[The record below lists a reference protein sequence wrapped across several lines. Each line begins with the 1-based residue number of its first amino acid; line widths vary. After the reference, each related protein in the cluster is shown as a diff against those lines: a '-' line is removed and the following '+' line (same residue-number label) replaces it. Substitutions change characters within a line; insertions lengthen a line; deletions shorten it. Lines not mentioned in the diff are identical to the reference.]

1 MTSPAAGGTL
11 SGASVTFTWSAGSG
25 ATAYWLDVGT
35 AQGQGN
41 IFGQNVAL
49 ATSQTVSGIPT
60 DGSTVY
66 VNLWTLVNGAWQY
79 NAYTYKAGGASAKAV
94 MMSPVLRL
102 DAKRC
107 KRHVHVDRGCGA
119 AAYWLDVATAQG
131 QGNIFGQDVDLA
143 TSQTVNGIPTDGS
156 TIYVR
161 LWTLLGGIWQSSD
174 YTYKTASVNSKA
186 VMLLPTPE
194 HSIGWRHA
202 SPSRGALVPAQPPIG
217 WMWDRCKARQTSS
230 IRMLAWQPS
239 QTVSGIPTNGS
250 TVYVRLWTTFG
261 GAWQLNDY
269 TYKAASVNSA
279 AVMLL
284 PVAGTALGGSTV
296 TFSWKPGVGA
306 VFYWL
311 LVGSYE
317 GRGDIFG
324 NTVGLATSKTVSGIP
339 NDGSPVYV
347 LLRTLLPDGLSRQ
360 RVHL

>member
-1 MTSPAAGGTL
+1 LGGAT
-11 SGASVTFTWSAGSG
+11 VTFTWSAGSS
-25 ATAYWLDVGT
+25 ATAYWLDVGSL
-35 AQGQGN
+35 QGQAN
-41 IFGQNVAL
+41 LFDQNVGL
-49 ATSQTVSGIPT
+49 AT
-60 DGSTVY
+60 
-66 VNLWTLVNGAWQY
+66 
-79 NAYTYKAGGASAKAV
+79 
-94 MMSPVLRL
+94 
-102 DAKRC
+102 
-107 KRHVHVDRGCGA
+107 
-119 AAYWLDVATAQG
+119 
-131 QGNIFGQDVDLA
+131 
-143 TSQTVNGIPTDGS
+143 
-156 TIYVR
+156 
-161 LWTLLGGIWQSSD
+161 
-174 YTYKTASVNSKA
+174 
-186 VMLLPTPE
+186 
-194 HSIGWRHA
+194 
-202 SPSRGALVPAQPPIG
+202 
-217 WMWDRCKARQTSS
+217 
-230 IRMLAWQPS
+230 S

-347 LLRTLLPDGLSRQ
+347 FLRTLLPDGFHDNEYIYKAPGGTRAVMTFPPPASQLNSTNVIFTWKPGNGATSYWLEVGTAFGASNLYSQVVGASTTSRTVTGVPTGGGTIYVRLWTAIQ
-360 RVHL
+360 GQWQWNDYSYNAAP